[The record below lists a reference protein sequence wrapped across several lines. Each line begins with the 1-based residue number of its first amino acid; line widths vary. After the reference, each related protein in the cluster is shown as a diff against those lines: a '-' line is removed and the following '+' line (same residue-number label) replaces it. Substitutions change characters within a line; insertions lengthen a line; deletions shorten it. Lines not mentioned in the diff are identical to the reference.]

1 MSPLIVHLDADLYSS
16 TLYVLTQLDR
26 CLVPGT
32 ILIFDEFSQVTGEFK
47 AWRDY
52 TTAYGRRG
60 RVLGHAGTFY
70 EHVAIEVDSGTSLPL
85 TPPVST

>member
-1 MSPLIVHLDADLYSS
+1 MEQAAH
-16 TLYVLTQLDR
+16 
-26 CLVPGT
+26 VPGT